1 MADWKGFSYPLRV
14 RMRQIYG
21 DDAIDKRVL
30 RRSLLSLENLNCQ
43 VIVSRSGIVGQ
54 FQIRVDIPVERLL
67 PLSYHGSP
75 NQRIGSG
82 IRENSRYS

>member
-1 MADWKGFSYPLRV
+1 MC
-14 RMRQIYG
+14 IYN
-21 DDAIDKRVL
+21 DAIDKRVL

-67 PLSYHGSP
+67 PLSYHDSP